1 MKETGTHTQHHTKG
15 EPMSPADKEKFKESM
30 KTLNKDVVI
39 RILISEKNMNEQ
51 LRNQKKN
58 NTIYLQDTIL
68 DLKQKLS
75 EALDQ
80 NIELKYKVIKGA
92 ECY

>member
-15 EPMSPADKEKFKESM
+15 EPMSPDDKEKFIKSLKRLPVDVTIKMLILEKEN
-30 KTLNKDVVI
+30 NKKL
-39 RILISEKNMNEQ
+39 REKKQ
-51 LRNQKKN
+51 QD
-58 NTIYLQDTIL
+58 IIDLQDTIL